1 MLWVVTLT
9 RPVTQNTSFLYEPVC
24 LTVLLSACPASP
36 HSHSMQNP
44 ATPRCLPAADPLVVA
59 APQPPGVGAAAAVVG
74 TLTSPAAAASAA
86 VGVSRKIPSNAY
98 NVEYFDRNKQV
109 LTLAFD
115 TCFTRGWGEGIEE
128 RLGKEAESRKGE
140 EEERRRKNLKNRKS
154 THVVDARFLKCSE
167 RRI

>member
-1 MLWVVTLT
+1 MVLSFHVVLWVVTLT

-115 TCFTRGWGEGIEE
+115 TCFTRGWGW
-128 RLGKEAESRKGE
+128 
-140 EEERRRKNLKNRKS
+140 
-154 THVVDARFLKCSE
+154 ARP
-167 RRI
+167 